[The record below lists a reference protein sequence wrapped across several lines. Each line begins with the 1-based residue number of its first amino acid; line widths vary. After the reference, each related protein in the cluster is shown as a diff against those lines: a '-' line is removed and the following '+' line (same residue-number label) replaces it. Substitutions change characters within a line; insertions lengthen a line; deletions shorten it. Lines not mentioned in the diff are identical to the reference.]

1 VFESVTVWLA
11 DVLTIWFPKPTAVG
25 VTLIEGEDAVTP
37 APVRLIVRGVLLALL
52 LIEMVAEAVP
62 VVVGLKKTVKVVL
75 ILAGRVIGTVS
86 PDMLKPVPLIV
97 ACEIT
102 RSVALVLDSFIVSL
116 VCVLTLTSPKLTSD
130 GVMLIEGFAAG
141 EDPLLVRAQL
151 ASEKIQAIHAIT
163 SRTMWAGRLDAAF
176 NFRPIPEHSPPAFF
190 HLPNPD

>member
-1 VFESVTVWLA
+1 MLIPAATVSGA
-11 DVLTIWFPKPTAVG
+11 
-25 VTLIEGEDAVTP
+25 
-37 APVRLIVRGVLLALL
+37 
-52 LIEMVAEAVP
+52 
-62 VVVGLKKTVKVVL
+62 
-75 ILAGRVIGTVS
+75 VS
-86 PDMLKPVPLIV
+86 PDTLKPSPLMV

-102 RSVALVLDSFIVSL
+102 RSLAPGLDNFRGWLVW
-116 VCVLTLTSPKLTSD
+116 VLIFTLPKLTSD

-176 NFRPIPEHSPPAFF
+176 TFRPIPEHSPPAFF